1 MSVAHF
7 WLQLLSS
14 SGVRGYTH
22 FWLWLLWSSDVRCC
36 THFWL
41 GLLQPSVTCDDWW
54 AHFSLGLL
62 QSSVVTS
69 VPCFWPRNASVIS
82 DDCVHFSGRECFSYQ
97 WWLCPFF
104 SGQECFSHQWWLCP
118 FFWPGMLQSSVMT
131 VSFFLARNA
140 SVISGDCVLISGQ
153 ECFSHQWLMCP
164 FFGQECFSHEWWL
177 VRTFSSS
184 FLWPGMLQSSVRCKA
199 VCSWDISPLPHSQD
213 GSPCT
218 IHAVIGKTWF
228 NNHGWIISEIE
239 TGHCPPFC
247 CNWSTGPTGSVTG
260 GFVRWCIGRLSG
272 LFGPVTSGM
281 WDRALWLVQSQ
292 VGLWDGALAAHLL

>member
-1 MSVAHF
+1 M
-7 WLQLLSS
+7 LQL
-14 SGVRGYTH
+14 
-22 FWLWLLWSSDVRCC
+22 
-36 THFWL
+36 
-41 GLLQPSVTCDDWW
+41 SVMTVS
-54 AHFSLGLL
+54 F
-62 QSSVVTS
+62 
-69 VPCFWPRNASVIS
+69 
-82 DDCVHFSGRECFSYQ
+82 
-97 WWLCPFF
+97 
-104 SGQECFSHQWWLCP
+104 

-131 VSFFLARNA
+131 VSIFLARNA
-140 SVISGDCVLISGQ
+140 SVISDDCVLISGQ

-218 IHAVIGKTWF
+218 IRAVIGKTWF

-247 CNWSTGPTGSVTG
+247 CNWAHWFSYWWVCEMVHWPPFWSVWSSYQWDVRPCPLTGSVTG
-260 GFVRWCIGRLSG
+260 GFVRWCIGRPSA
-272 LFGPVTSGM
+272 VTGH
-281 WDRALWLVQSQ
+281 R
-292 VGLWDGALAAHLL
+292 